1 MQFAHSG
8 KPVSPTGLPPWHV
21 RRKRGHFCVGKPVDQ
36 SKNAFLADFAARG
49 IVPQAKSGGGGKAA
63 NPKGL
68 PVRPVGR
75 TAEGSNQRFEAR
87 HRLAGETGLPLIT
100 VRPGMNG
107 ETRYQPG
114 MTYPHFPYRHF
125 FAQLI

>member
-1 MQFAHSG
+1 MPMAHKRLKSSRLLPADRKRTLSGSIRSYEAGEAQRDGRAAMKDAAQLQVRSGLPKGWQGG
-8 KPVSPTGLPPWHV
+8 KP
-21 RRKRGHFCVGKPVDQ
+21 KR
-36 SKNAFLADFAARG
+36 
-49 IVPQAKSGGGGKAA
+49 
-63 NPKGL
+63 L